1 MPPPVEAL
9 LCGIMNKGVLVLVRG
24 ARLQILINWINCPAL
39 KKTTHPGAV
48 HMGRMSDFAGMVP
61 SGYVKIAIENDH

>member
-9 LCGIMNKGVLVLVRG
+9 LRGIMNKGVLVLVRG
-24 ARLQILINWINCPAL
+24 ARLQILINCPAL
-39 KKTTHPGAV
+39 KKTSHPGAG
-48 HMGRMSDFAGMVP
+48 HMGRMSEFAGMVP